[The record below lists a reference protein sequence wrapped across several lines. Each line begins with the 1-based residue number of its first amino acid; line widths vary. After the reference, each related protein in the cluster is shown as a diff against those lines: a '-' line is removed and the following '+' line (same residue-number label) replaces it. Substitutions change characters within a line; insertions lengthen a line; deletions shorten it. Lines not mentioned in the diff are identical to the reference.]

1 MMEVSTETE
10 VSKRTYFRRTT
21 ESQRR
26 LLFEAAEK
34 SGSVSEAA
42 RRARVSR
49 GTYYY
54 WQERY
59 ESAGPAGLSE
69 ERSRAPR
76 RTRIPPVSEEVR
88 DAVIQY
94 HRLNPGDGCR
104 TAADRMRQQYGRPVI
119 GRTKVREIILEYK
132 ASQPAPEVKKAEK
145 SRAFIPAGAVHA
157 PEPGMTV
164 NIDLCVIP
172 VTHTSGE
179 LPAVTL
185 NEAACASPGKAGGAS
200 AGEAGPAPEPVSY
213 PGQVFASEESSYEEQ
228 IEAYVRGRDEKRAS
242 KSARRHRRSRKQEQR
257 ADLNA
262 RGLDLRL
269 QRRQQRKVRR
279 AEDAAWRE
287 KRKARRAAEAGR
299 KRLSR
304 KERRSRKEAFQTDDA
319 QWKADKS
326 ARREQMRQREEEDR
340 AWREQRTDIRT
351 RAAELF
357 PALPLTAAWAAVL
370 VIVDNCT
377 RQCTGVPLF
386 SAGAHVTAEMI
397 VSALIPLL
405 NPGLKYVISDNG
417 PQFIAEIFQQ
427 ALTGSGITHVRISPH
442 RPRTNGIAERF
453 VRTLKEWLEPRS
465 WTGLETL
472 DHLLTEFSAFYND
485 RPHQGRELRGLSPNE
500 YARRFTCSRC

>member
-1 MMEVSTETE
+1 MEVSSETE
-10 VSKRTYFRRTT
+10 VRKRTYFRRTT
-21 ESQRR
+21 VSQRR
-26 LLFEAAEK
+26 LLFETAEK

-42 RRARVSR
+42 RRARVNR
-49 GTYYY
+49 GTYYF
-54 WQERY
+54 WHDRY
-59 ESAGPAGLSE
+59 ESAGCAGLSE

-76 RTRIPPVSEEVR
+76 RTRIPRVSEELR

-94 HRLNPGDGCR
+94 HREHPEAGCR
-104 TAADRMRQQYGRPVI
+104 TAADRMRQQYGKPVI

-145 SRAFIPAGAVHA
+145 SRAFVPPSAAVHA

-185 NEAACASPGKAGGAS
+185 NEAAVRSPGKSAGAS
-200 AGEAGPAPEPVSY
+200 AGEPAVAVSY

-228 IEAYVRGRDEKRAS
+228 IGAYVKGRDEKRAS
-242 KSARRHRRSRKQEQR
+242 KSARRHRRSEKQSQR

-262 RGLDLRL
+262 GSLNLRL
-269 QRRQQRKVRR
+269 QRRRQ
-279 AEDAAWRE
+279 
-287 KRKARRAAEAGR
+287 RKARRAENAAWQKKRETRRSAEAGR

-304 KERRSRKEAFQTDDA
+304 KERRSRKEAFQTEDA

-340 AWREQRTDIRT
+340 IWREQRRDIRT
-351 RAAELF
+351 RTAELF

-417 PQFIAEIFQQ
+417 PQFIAEIFQP
-427 ALTGSGITHVRISPH
+427 ALSASGITHVRISPH

-453 VRTLKEWLEPRS
+453 VRTLKEWLEPQS
-465 WTGLETL
+465 WTGLDTL
-472 DHLLTEFSAFYND
+472 EPLLTEFPGFYND